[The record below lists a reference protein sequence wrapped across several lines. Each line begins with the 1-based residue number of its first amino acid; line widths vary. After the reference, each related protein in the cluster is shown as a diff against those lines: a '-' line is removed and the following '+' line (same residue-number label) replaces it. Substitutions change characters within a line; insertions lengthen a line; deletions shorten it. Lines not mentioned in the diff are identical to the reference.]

1 MNEANPASNAVL
13 VNALGSS
20 MRFALSGMDNV
31 PGLLRQVIEE
41 GSWRSFTTPRGEN
54 VTHDTFES
62 FITTSPSK
70 GLGYSIDALARLI
83 GDDDELLGQVAEL
96 AGRTTAELRQWSEPN
111 QQPLWRDPSNDPEA
125 VLTGTIEEPDLDL
138 TDPIDRDAYE
148 LRAVGRS
155 GGWTWAL
162 KVARNVQLDVD
173 HEVGA
178 DQKPDVHSP
187 SQGQKVS
194 ASEFARRIGW
204 SIPRVMRYYR
214 AWERGIEKYELMDFS
229 RLRPGMDVDL
239 PEAKT
244 WTACFAAG
252 RVNPDR
258 AEALAAE
265 AEEAGLSVREV
276 IYAAKSPG
284 AMKAAILADERTA
297 DAARA
302 ALLERARDDG
312 ELRAAMVR
320 TIANDPV
327 FRKETAVEGRRAE
340 RAEYV
345 RNVADDGKVR
355 TPGGQTLELPKEAKA
370 EVSKLLTVVNSP
382 HATAEDV
389 AEVYEAV
396 QGLTARA
403 IEADPDVQLQEQRNK
418 FTKALS
424 STSRSIQAIDPDD
437 LLAVADDDVRA
448 ALGELRAKV
457 NALAEL
463 VGEL

>member
-1 MNEANPASNAVL
+1 MNEANPGGNAVL

-20 MRFALSGMDNV
+20 MRFALNGMDNV

-62 FITTSPSK
+62 FITTKPSK
-70 GLGYSIDALARLI
+70 GLGYSIEALVRLI

-96 AGRTTAELRQWSEPN
+96 AGRTAAELRQWIDPN
-111 QQPLWRDPSNDPEA
+111 QQPLWRDPSDDADA
-125 VLTGTIEEPDLDL
+125 VPTGTIEEPDLDL
-138 TDPIDRDAYE
+138 TDPVDRDAYE
-148 LRAVGRS
+148 LRTVGKS
-155 GGWTWAL
+155 GGWVWAL

-173 HEVGA
+173 HGVVE
-178 DQKPDVHSP
+178 DQKRDVLSL
-187 SQGQKVS
+187 SRAEKVS
-194 ASEFARRIGW
+194 ANEFARRIGW
-204 SIPRVMRYYR
+204 STPRVMRYYR
-214 AWERGIEKYELMDFS
+214 AWERGIEKYGLPDFNQ
-229 RLRPGMDVDL
+229 LQPGVDVDL
-239 PEAKT
+239 PSAKT
-244 WTACFAAG
+244 WTACFTAG

-258 AEALAAE
+258 AEALAAG

-284 AMKAAILADERTA
+284 AMKAAILADDSTA
-297 DAARA
+297 EAART

-345 RNVADDGKVR
+345 RHVADDGKVR
-355 TPGGQTLELPKEAKA
+355 TPGGQTLELPQEAKA

-389 AEVYEAV
+389 AEVYEVV
-396 QGLTARA
+396 QGLTAKA
-403 IEADPDVQLQEQRNK
+403 IEADPEIQLREQRSK

-424 STSRSIQAIDPDD
+424 NTSKNIQAIDPDD

-448 ALGELRAKV
+448 VLTELQTKV
-457 NALAEL
+457 NALADL